1 MVQISLLEVLL
12 LGLQQSTI
20 KTLRLHGLITYCLPL
35 SQIICGAM
43 HPGQE
48 NARKEW
54 WENNK
59 LLCTM
64 SQLIWSPFY
73 ENQVYT
79 DGWKRSPLSFICEF
93 KAASAA
99 GERACGLFSP
109 IKQHSLGLFTAC
121 WYAADNSTSHDSPLA
136 HHFLPEHASAGGD
149 VLDLRFTLHRAN
161 ANTSPLYGTLHLK
174 C

>member
-1 MVQISLLEVLL
+1 MERCTP
-12 LGLQQSTI
+12 GKKMPEKNDE
-20 KTLRLHGLITYCLPL
+20 KTTSYCAQCH
-35 SQIICGAM
+35 S
-43 HPGQE
+43 
-48 NARKEW
+48 
-54 WENNK
+54 
-59 LLCTM
+59 
-64 SQLIWSPFY
+64 WSDHLFMKIRFT
-73 ENQVYT
+73 QT
-79 DGWKRSPLSFICEF
+79 GCKRSPLSFICEF